1 VVLVLLALG
10 LAARVDTWSDDLRLA
25 QSNAVRHPESAR
37 SQYFLANSLL
47 RQYRARERLALT
59 DEQASTAVALARHH
73 FELMH
78 QHDPGEISA
87 LVMLHYVDGRFY
99 RASGLRGGWLQ
110 NIMDT
115 LDGRPLSASS
125 VNALVLLAECL
136 GDASCEGG
144 RSAQNALE
152 ARMVSHYTNPA
163 LVAFLRLRFLAAAD
177 APLAQRRVAL
187 DTYLAVPGVE
197 GLPLLESAQNHLA
210 MGDRTAFYDDLQRW
224 FAWDLRGRYLATQ
237 QALLNAAR

>member
-1 VVLVLLALG
+1 M
-10 LAARVDTWSDDLRLA
+10 
-25 QSNAVRHPESAR
+25 
-37 SQYFLANSLL
+37 
-47 RQYRARERLALT
+47 
-59 DEQASTAVALARHH
+59 ALARHH

-78 QHDPGEISA
+78 QNDPGEISA

-110 NIMDT
+110 SIMET

-125 VNALVLLAECL
+125 ANALVLLAECL

-144 RSAQNALE
+144 RPAQHALE
-152 ARMVSHYTNPA
+152 ARLVTHYSNPA
-163 LVAFLRLRFLAAAD
+163 QVAFLRLRFLASAE
-177 APLAQRRVAL
+177 APLAERRAAL
-187 DTYLAVPGVE
+187 DAYLAVPGVE

-210 MGDRTAFYDDLQRW
+210 LGDRTAFYDDLQRW
-224 FAWDLRGRYLATQ
+224 FAVDSRARYLATQ